1 MIRSS
6 LLWCGFSILTGCTNE
21 PGPTEDA
28 SPPAAVT
35 SYSYHFEEAT
45 GSPQWIMMDSKLIEF
60 VLDQKRSEPEAL
72 ATFMALEAEVLYPN
86 ADGNITL
93 QGSLDSDGKTFV
105 LQHWYLKPDFVR
117 LRFPETVGKETFE
130 SKPGKLTP
138 DDFNINLKA
147 KAPHFF
153 EQKYLQPLKGETSQT
168 RRD

>member
-21 PGPTEDA
+21 PGPTADA

-72 ATFMALEAEVLYPN
+72 ATFMALGDIHLLV
-86 ADGNITL
+86 
-93 QGSLDSDGKTFV
+93 K
-105 LQHWYLKPDFVR
+105 H
-117 LRFPETVGKETFE
+117 
-130 SKPGKLTP
+130 
-138 DDFNINLKA
+138 
-147 KAPHFF
+147 
-153 EQKYLQPLKGETSQT
+153 
-168 RRD
+168 